1 MKERLNSPAKPGPGK
16 PWRFPS
22 NRGRMPCPAAES
34 LIGHVDVDSA
44 RLIGP
49 CEAMLNQ
56 DLIAM
61 LEMGCAERGNL
72 EDVTEEDFE
81 CLVTMS
87 EDEMRGLLRVLVCNF
102 AEWFNG
108 ICNDKRLSEREAD
121 LKILG
126 MIDVLLYMV
135 ARGNLRFFG
144 DFRVGTYKPRG
155 PRPSRDVQERI
166 LRRIR
171 SERRLQK
178 EVLLSC
184 TRDAVEHSRRGTS
197 GPS

>member
-1 MKERLNSPAKPGPGK
+1 MP
-16 PWRFPS
+16 FPS
-22 NRGRMPCPAAES
+22 AEG

-56 DLIAM
+56 EFVAT
-61 LEMGCAERGNL
+61 LETLCAERGDL
-72 EDVTEEDFE
+72 EDVTEEVFE
-81 CLVTMS
+81 SFVTMT
-87 EDEMRGLLRVLVCNF
+87 ENQMRGLLRALFFNF
-102 AEWFNG
+102 AEWING
-108 ICNDKRLSEREAD
+108 ICNDKRLTEREAN
-121 LKILG
+121 LKILSL
-126 MIDVLLYMV
+126 IDVLLYMV
-135 ARGNLRFFG
+135 VRGNLRFVG
-144 DFRVGTYKPRG
+144 EFRVGTYKPRG

-184 TRDAVEHSRRGTS
+184 TRDAVERSRRGTS

>member
-1 MKERLNSPAKPGPGK
+1 MPFPPAEG
-16 PWRFPS
+16 
-22 NRGRMPCPAAES
+22 

-56 DLIAM
+56 DFVGV
-61 LEMGCAERGNL
+61 LEMGCAERGHL

-81 CLVTMS
+81 YFVTMS
-87 EDEMRGLLRVLVCNF
+87 EDEMRGLLRALICNF
-102 AEWFNG
+102 AEWVNG
-108 ICNDKRLSEREAD
+108 ICNDKRLAEREAD
-121 LKILG
+121 LEILRL
-126 MIDVLLYMV
+126 IDALLYMV
-135 ARGNLRFFG
+135 ARGNLRFSD

-155 PRPSRDVQERI
+155 PRPGRDVQERI
-166 LRRIR
+166 LRRIQ